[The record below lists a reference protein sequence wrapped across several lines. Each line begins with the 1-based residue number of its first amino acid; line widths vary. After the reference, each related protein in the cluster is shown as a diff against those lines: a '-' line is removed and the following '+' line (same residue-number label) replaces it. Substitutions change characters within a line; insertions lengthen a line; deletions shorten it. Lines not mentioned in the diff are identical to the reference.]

1 MRLACRRA
9 VLDLAEPAVMGVLN
23 VTPDSFS
30 EGGHPVDPATAV
42 ARGRRLAAEGAAIV
56 DVGGESTRPGA
67 APVPVAVEID
77 RVVPVIGR
85 LAADLAVPIS
95 VDTSKPEVMRAA
107 VAAGAQMINDV
118 RALTAPG
125 ALEAAAEAGAAV
137 CLMHMQGEP
146 ATMQDDPSY
155 GDVVAEVR
163 DFLRARAAACVA
175 AGIARERICIDPG
188 IGFGKRVEHNLAL
201 LARLD
206 ELAGLGF
213 PVLLG
218 VSRKSLIGIITG
230 RPAGARLAGS
240 IAFAALAVARGAA
253 IVRAHDVAATLDAV
267 KAAAALRRATPGGA

>member
-1 MRLACRRA
+1 
-9 VLDLAEPAVMGVLN
+9 MGVLN

-125 ALEAAAEAGAAV
+125 ALEAAA
-137 CLMHMQGEP
+137 
-146 ATMQDDPSY
+146 
-155 GDVVAEVR
+155 
-163 DFLRARAAACVA
+163 
-175 AGIARERICIDPG
+175 
-188 IGFGKRVEHNLAL
+188 
-201 LARLD
+201 
-206 ELAGLGF
+206 
-213 PVLLG
+213 
-218 VSRKSLIGIITG
+218 
-230 RPAGARLAGS
+230 
-240 IAFAALAVARGAA
+240 
-253 IVRAHDVAATLDAV
+253 
-267 KAAAALRRATPGGA
+267 